1 MKKRLYVLVI
11 IASVLVNVAQPKE
24 RFVKAKDE
32 IQQETEYIVSVWI
45 IIHTQ
50 MYVLLIKVV

>member
-32 IQQETEYIVSVWI
+32 IQQETEYIVSSMDNN
-45 IIHTQ
+45 T
-50 MYVLLIKVV
+50 

>member
-32 IQQETEYIVSVWI
+32 IIMILLKSQEFIMMIIMRLFYI
-45 IIHTQ
+45 
-50 MYVLLIKVV
+50 

>member
-1 MKKRLYVLVI
+1 VGRRKFWEKDMKKRLYVLVI

-32 IQQETEYIVSVWI
+32 IIMI
-45 IIHTQ
+45 
-50 MYVLLIKVV
+50 LLK

>member
-32 IQQETEYIVSVWI
+32 IIMI
-45 IIHTQ
+45 
-50 MYVLLIKVV
+50 LIK